1 MAEAPGTIEAAPGA
15 QPNPLREYFDHNP
28 GRLIHKWLHYF
39 DVYHR
44 HFAAY
49 RGRPITMVELGVF
62 HGGSLQMWRHY
73 FGEQA
78 RIVGVDINPACKSL
92 EEDGIEIYIGDQGD
106 AEFLR
111 RLCSEIGD
119 FHILIDDG
127 GHIMRQ
133 QIVTFEVMFPRL
145 ANDGIF
151 LVEDLHTSYWPEYGG
166 GYKRSAA
173 WLGLGKQRTFIE
185 YAKDLIDALHA
196 WHSRDPKRL
205 AVSEFTR
212 SARALHFY
220 ESMLVFEK
228 GAVSA
233 PTEKKTGTP
242 SF

>member
-1 MAEAPGTIEAAPGA
+1 MPEPAGPGEALRSTE
-15 QPNPLREYFDHNP
+15 PNPLREYFERNP

-49 RGRPITMVELGVF
+49 RGRPITVVELGVY
-62 HGGSLQMWRHY
+62 HGGSLQMWKHY
-73 FGEQA
+73 FGPQA
-78 RIVGVDINPACKSL
+78 RVVGVDINPACKAL
-92 EEDGIEIYIGDQGD
+92 EEDQIEIHIGDQGD
-106 AEFLR
+106 AAFLR
-111 RLCSEIGD
+111 RLCSDVGE

-127 GHIMRQ
+127 GHLMRQ
-133 QIVTFEVMFPRL
+133 QIVTFGEMFPRL
-145 ANDGIF
+145 AADGTY

-173 WLGLGKQRTFIE
+173 WLGLGKPRTFIE

-196 WHSRDPKRL
+196 WHSREPKRL
-205 AVSEFTR
+205 AVSEFTT

-220 ESMLVFEK
+220 ESMLVIEK

-233 PTEKKTGTP
+233 PREKKTGTP